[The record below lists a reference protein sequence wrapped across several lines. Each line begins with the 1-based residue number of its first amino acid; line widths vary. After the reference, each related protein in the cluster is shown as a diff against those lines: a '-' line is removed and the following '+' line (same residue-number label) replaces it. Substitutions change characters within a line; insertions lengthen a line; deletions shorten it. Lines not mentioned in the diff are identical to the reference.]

1 MEDPLRL
8 ANHPHSVPRDSL
20 TVPHPRAPNPRK
32 VEMETAVKERP
43 ILYSPET
50 RWIKVAATRIGV
62 TAARYAEALNSGEK
76 ICGGC
81 LRSLPRDAMHFGTES
96 KCFDGLKSK
105 CRDCVAQIKK
115 AHYARTRP
123 EQRSRQKVYREANRE
138 RIYTQNAQWQRERN
152 IRVREEMLAA
162 YGGRCMCCG
171 EDEPMF
177 LELDHIA
184 LEDVPGHLLN
194 AATRAVLKSPEFKFM
209 PAPVQSSE
217 PITRKFLAGLLRAAD
232 RHYAS
237 IHTPDGHAKE
247 LQAKFQSGYEAGLK
261 AADSRTG
268 TNWQER
274 YDELA
279 KQLLAFQQSSGITIN
294 QYSDGKKIGELVQKA
309 RLLDGRQLRV
319 RAEELRRASR
329 ELGSIAD
336 QLSAP

>member
-1 MEDPLRL
+1 MSVAEERKPMRESDVVRVLRTKYAGGDWVL
-8 ANHPHSVPRDSL
+8 IPQVPDGTGGNKSRTADAIAMSL
-20 TVPHPRAPNPRK
+20 WPSRGLELHGFEVK
-32 VEMETAVKERP
+32 VSRSDWLKE
-43 ILYSPET
+43 
-50 RWIKVAATRIGV
+50 
-62 TAARYAEALNSGEK
+62 LNGSG
-76 ICGGC
+76 
-81 LRSLPRDAMHFGTES
+81 A
-96 KCFDGLKSK
+96 
-105 CRDCVAQIKK
+105 K
-115 AHYARTRP
+115 AHAVA
-123 EQRSRQKVYREANRE
+123 KHCE
-138 RIYTQNAQWQRERN
+138 RWWIVATAG
-152 IRVREEMLAA
+152 IVKI
-162 YGGRCMCCG
+162 
-171 EDEPMF
+171 DELPVAWGLM
-177 LELDHIA
+177 
-184 LEDVPGHLLN
+184 VVN
-194 AATRAVLKSPEFKFM
+194 AAGDGMTVKKQ
-209 PAPVQSSE
+209 APVQSSE